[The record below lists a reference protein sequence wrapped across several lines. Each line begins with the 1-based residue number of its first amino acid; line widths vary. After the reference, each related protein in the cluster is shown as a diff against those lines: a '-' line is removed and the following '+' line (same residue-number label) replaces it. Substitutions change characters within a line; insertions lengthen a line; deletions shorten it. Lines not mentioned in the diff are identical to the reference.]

1 MKKIEKK
8 RGFTLLE
15 MLVVIGIIVML
26 SGALLV
32 GIDRVRKSAQRT
44 KAQETVSN
52 TATALGL
59 IFQKEM
65 AWPRL
70 LITYNN
76 RQLEAEPSHVFVR
89 HNLLGLTFDS
99 NSYNPSTRKG
109 TIKLIGADRCGIVDP
124 WAAAVL
130 KRQRASNAEKDGLL
144 LKVSTGGTVKDHI
157 LWYAIDEDGD
167 GITKV
172 SHPKDGEIQVRAPAC
187 VWCAGADG
195 VLGSHKRHEKA
206 SAGDV
211 YSWTR
216 AQEVK

>member
-1 MKKIEKK
+1 MKVDRKK
-8 RGFTLLE
+8 GFSLLE

-26 SGALLV
+26 SGALLI

-70 LITYNN
+70 LIAYNN

-109 TIKLIGADRCGIVDP
+109 TIKLVGADRCGIVDP

-130 KRQRASNAEKDGLL
+130 KRQRASNAEKDGLS

-172 SHPKDGEIQVRAPAC
+172 SHPKDGEIQVRASAC

-195 VLGSHKRHEKA
+195 VLGSHKRREKA
-206 SAGDV
+206 SADDV